1 MSTNEIHL
9 EIVNKRIHLRT
20 RYDPLVPVQCKK
32 VHGAK
37 WEPVHK
43 VWSYPLSWDS
53 CVAIRRD
60 VATPLDRPIAF
71 GDEIFAWATEEKQRQ
86 AKLDA
91 ARQGLGDGL
100 GLREIPGVKTRNPK
114 IYEAATGRPFQS
126 AGIEF
131 GAEHKKLI
139 LADDPGLGKTL
150 QTLGVIEETATAG
163 PILVVCNT
171 SAQQVTWPRE
181 IEFWT
186 SDEYLVFDKDIPPN
200 DRDDVIRD
208 VFKDCA
214 NDPQLRIWVL
224 MNPYWVRMK
233 AEVDEYGK
241 YIRST
246 TGVKMVSVNVPPLFN
261 SGDWAAIVADESHE
275 TLACNT
281 GNAKKWSQQRQGMGA
296 LPLREDGVRISISG
310 TPMRGK
316 SENMFGQLNWIA
328 PEEYTSYWNWAKKHF
343 VVSNDG
349 YRGAMNVG
357 ELIDET
363 AFFEENARYMLR
375 RSKEQVA
382 SDLPPK
388 RYGGTPFDKNDPD
401 SLVGVWLE
409 MLPEQRKALDAF
421 ESEAGLVDE
430 ENGLE
435 LTAIGFLAQL
445 TRRKQFASTC
455 GRLVEEQRPAF
466 EKNEKGRYLK
476 DADDKKIPA
485 YDPKTGKRLFEDVV
499 TVAPELPS
507 CKFNWILNFLDERDL
522 LNGGKGKSKVIIAS
536 QFTRVINEYRRELSE
551 KYDTESFHITGETKI
566 KDRKKFQDEFQ
577 NNPDSPKIFFLQSI
591 AGGTSLTLDQADDV
605 IINDEMWDFGVQE
618 QIEDRAHRLSRTDHN
633 VTIWYLR
640 TLDTVEEYIGT
651 TADARRS
658 TVKGVM
664 DGQRGVDI
672 RRKLLTG
679 A

>member
-1 MSTNEIHL
+1 MTINEIHL

-20 RYDPLVPVQCKK
+20 PYAPHVPTVCKA

-37 WEPVHK
+37 WEPDHK
-43 VWSYPLSWDS
+43 VWSYPLKWDS
-53 CVAIRRD
+53 CLAIRRD
-60 VATPLDRPIAF
+60 IATELDRPIAF
-71 GDEIFAWATEEKQRQ
+71 GDELFAWATEEKQRQ
-86 AKLDA
+86 AKLDS
-91 ARQGLGDGL
+91 ARNGLGDGL
-100 GLREIPGVKTRNPK
+100 GLREIPGVKARNQK
-114 IYEAATGRPFQS
+114 IYGAATGRPFQS
-126 AGIEF
+126 AGIQF
-131 GAEHKKLI
+131 GAEHRKLI

-150 QTLGVIEETATAG
+150 QTLGVIEETATTG
-163 PILVVCNT
+163 PVLVVCNT

-186 SDEYLVFDKDIPPN
+186 SDEYMVFDKDIPAA
-200 DRDDVIRD
+200 DRDDAIRD
-208 VFKDCA
+208 VFEDCA
-214 NDPQLRIWVL
+214 NNPELRIWVL
-224 MNPYWVRMK
+224 MNPHWVRMK
-233 AEVDEYGK
+233 TEIDEFGK
-241 YIRST
+241 YVYST
-246 TGVKMVSVNVPPLFN
+246 TGVKMISANVPPLFN
-261 SGDWAAIVADESHE
+261 SGPWSAIIADESHE

-281 GNAKKWSQQRQGMGA
+281 GNAKKWTQQRVGMGA
-296 LPLREDGVRISISG
+296 LPLKEDGVRISISG

-328 PEEYTSYWNWAKKHF
+328 PEEYTSYWNWANKHF
-343 VVSNDG
+343 VVTDDG
-349 YRGAMNVG
+349 FRGAKNVG
-357 ELIDET
+357 ELVDEE
-363 AFFEENARYMLR
+363 AFFKENSRYMLR

-388 RYGGTPFDKNDPD
+388 RYGGTPYDPNDPD
-401 SLVGVWLE
+401 SLVGVWLD
-409 MLPEQRKALDAF
+409 MRPEQRKALDAF
-421 ESEAGLVDE
+421 ESEAGLV

-445 TRRKQFASTC
+445 TRRKQFATSC
-455 GRLVEEQRPAF
+455 GRLVIEQKPCF
-466 EKNEKGRYLK
+466 EKYPNGKYK
-476 DADDKKIPA
+476 KTDDDKKIPA

-507 CKFNWILNFLDERDL
+507 NKWDWIVNFLDERDL
-522 LNGGKGKSKVIIAS
+522 LGGKGKQKVLIAS
-536 QFTRVINEYRRELSE
+536 QFTRVINAYRQELLD
-551 KYDTESFHITGETKI
+551 KYGVESFHITGDTKI
-566 KDRKKFQDEFQ
+566 ADRKRFQDEFQ
-577 NNPDSPKIFFLQSI
+577 TNPDSPKIFFLQSI

-640 TLDTVEEYIGT
+640 TRGTVEEYIGT
-651 TADARRS
+651 TSDARRT

-679 A
+679 K